1 MSNLKT
7 DHSDIDFGNIDIDTN
22 LMLRDFAGA
31 DLSYIDADHMS
42 FAGSDLRGANLTG
55 ANLAHCDFDNANL
68 SGANL
73 QSAKLFGAD
82 LRFVSLRD
90 ADLRSARID
99 GAKLAGADLRG
110 ADLSHTEI
118 DASDL
123 AGVEALDG
131 ATLPSNISL
140 SAFIETSLFS
150 VNGGE
155 PLTGE
160 AIMEINDYDDEA
172 HEALVRAIENGAIE
186 GENGVSDI
194 VLVRLRG

>member
-42 FAGSDLRGANLTG
+42 FAGSDLRGAKLIG
-55 ANLAHCDFDNANL
+55 AQLAHCDFDNADL
-68 SGANL
+68 TGADL

-82 LRFVSLRD
+82 LRFVSLRG
-90 ADLRSARID
+90 ADLRSARIG

-160 AIMEINDYDDEA
+160 AILEINDYDDEA